1 MPLTPIH
8 SSIAYLVR
16 ALGHRLSL
24 PALLV
29 STMAPDLE
37 IPFTYLATGGQYSRL
52 ALHSFLGAATLA
64 TALSVVLT
72 VFAYAPVVSH
82 VFKLEYGTLSAR
94 CRFSW
99 SLVGVCLL
107 GTFTHVLIDAF
118 HHEYNPLFFPFS
130 LDSVDA
136 LVFLNDW
143 TLASAIVSLLFFSLL
158 LFFVV
163 REIRRGA
170 ENFWS
175 RVLVE

>member
-16 ALGHRLSL
+16 ALGHSLSL

-52 ALHSFLGAATLA
+52 AMHSFLGAATLA
-64 TALSVVLT
+64 TVLSVVLT
-72 VFAYAPVVSH
+72 VFAYAPVVSR
-82 VFKLEYGTLSAR
+82 VFKINHGTLSAR

-107 GTFTHVLIDAF
+107 GTFSHVLIDAF
-118 HHEYNPLFFPFS
+118 HHEYNPLFLPFTY
-130 LDSVDA
+130 DSIDN
-136 LVFLNDW
+136 LVFMNNW
-143 TLASAIVSLLFFSLL
+143 TLASVVISLTFLSLLI
-158 LFFVV
+158 LFIATEVSGGTKNIW
-163 REIRRGA
+163 IRL
-170 ENFWS
+170 
-175 RVLVE
+175 LVE